1 MGRASSLGRNFLGH
15 CKRGRPDCLL
25 ESVYEALLVLP
36 HSLQSPTSPPS
47 IFPDRAASDKDS
59 SQSESFNGVV
69 PSLGRLLNVECSF
82 TITSL
87 KPQPAPA
94 GPCSHIQLSNSGIFH
109 QPTESPTLTFLQAEA
124 FHTAAP
130 LMGGSA
136 LGDAC
141 DGRRR
146 TPEEY
151 AEIKQRV
158 LEVVTPLYEQVGV
171 PRHIKEKEDFGDLDV
186 VVKGVKNPQHIEIIK
201 EQLNSKKVR
210 GHL

>member
-1 MGRASSLGRNFLGH
+1 MLTSI
-15 CKRGRPDCLL
+15 DD
-25 ESVYEALLVLP
+25 ALALVLP
-36 HSLQSPTSPPS
+36 HSLRSPVSPAPS
-47 IFPDRAASDKDS
+47 IIPDRAASDKDS
-59 SQSESFNGVV
+59 SQSESSNGAV
-69 PSLGRLLNVECSF
+69 PLELGRLLNTDCSF
-82 TITSL
+82 TIASL
-87 KPQPAPA
+87 NPQFAQLT
-94 GPCSHIQLSNSGIFH
+94 GPCFHNQLSNSGIFH
-109 QPTESPTLTFLQAEA
+109 QLSAPPTLTFRAEA

-141 DGRRR
+141 DGRKR
-146 TPEEY
+146 TPKEY

-201 EQLNSKKVR
+201 GELNSKKVR
-210 GHL
+210 GRLRS

>member
-1 MGRASSLGRNFLGH
+1 
-15 CKRGRPDCLL
+15 LL
-25 ESVYEALLVLP
+25 TSINHALALVLP
-36 HSLQSPTSPPS
+36 HSLRSPISPAPS
-47 IFPDRAASDKDS
+47 IIPDQAALDKES
-59 SQSESFNGVV
+59 SQSESSNVGAV
-69 PSLGRLLNVECSF
+69 PSDLSRLLNTECSF
-82 TITSL
+82 TIASL
-87 KPQPAPA
+87 NPQCALT
-94 GPCSHIQLSNSGIFH
+94 GPCFHNQLSNSGIFH
-109 QPTESPTLTFLQAEA
+109 HLSAPPTLTFRAEA

-136 LGDAC
+136 LGDVC

-186 VVKGVKNPQHIEIIK
+186 VVKGIKNPQHIEIIK
-201 EQLNSKKVR
+201 EQLNSKKVQWA
-210 GHL
+210 